1 MATVTTTIS
10 TASSSALPAEPAP
23 APVAREIPGFYYD
36 PEKKRYFKITAN
48 HVHGSQHPHSAQSVK
63 EKMTVKPT
71 LDPIVR
77 SKQIP
82 APAKPGSY
90 STLTR
95 LLSDRSNLDR
105 AGMIRVQKNTM
116 DASTELTTVMT
127 YSPKRSNVWT
137 SAQYGGRIAI
147 GIDKQLGVL
156 SDDWLRDGATPKLQ
170 TYWTG
175 SDVFAVAMEPAFD
188 FKPEIVYAGCRNGLV
203 KVFDLRQP
211 APQQPKFS
219 DRSPQFRHHYRMMN
233 GGGDGGAGGHGS
245 GGHGRRGSRRGPDFM
260 NATRDQEGSI
270 LRGMGHEGSSVHC
283 LQRIGAYYL
292 LTMAMNGEMALW
304 DTRFIGPNSVD
315 FFSSGREGGDSG
327 PVLVP
332 RRPSIGGGNGLGMG
346 MTTTAATTTATTSS
360 FPSSTLAP
368 AKSSPTSKLRTA
380 IPDQLSKV
388 GFCINADQTLVAAPN
403 LDNTVS
409 FWSTRTG
416 QRVHD
421 LRLPSQEPVTQLRF
435 SNDESRPG
443 IWVAVPNQ
451 VQWWGLP
458 LST

>member
-1 MATVTTTIS
+1 MATATTATTTLVES
-10 TASSSALPAEPAP
+10 TP

-63 EKMTVKPT
+63 EKMAVKPT

-77 SKQIP
+77 PKQVP
-82 APAKPGSY
+82 APAKPVSY
-90 STLTR
+90 STVTR
-95 LLSDRSNLDR
+95 LLSDRSLGHLKSQSHQLSSTYLGNLDR
-105 AGMIRVQKNTM
+105 AGVIRVQKDTK
-116 DASTELTTVMT
+116 DPSDLKTVLT

-137 SAQYGGRIAI
+137 SAQHGGRIAI

-156 SDDWLRDGATPKLQ
+156 SDDWLVDGSSPKLQ

-175 SDVFAVAMEPAFD
+175 SDVFAVAMEPTFGD
-188 FKPEIVYAGCRNGLV
+188 SGKPEIVYAGCRNGLV
-203 KVFDLRQP
+203 KVFDVRQP

-219 DRSPQFRHHYRMMN
+219 DRSPQFRHHYRLAN
-233 GGGDGGAGGHGS
+233 GGGGVGLGG
-245 GGHGRRGSRRGPDFM
+245 RDFM

-283 LQRIGAYYL
+283 LQRIGAFYL
-292 LTMAMNGEMALW
+292 LTMAMNGEIALW
-304 DTRFIGPNSVD
+304 DTRFIGPNAVEY
-315 FFSSGREGGDSG
+315 FSKGREGGDSG

-332 RRPSIGGGNGLGMG
+332 RRPSITSIGGVNSGSSGGGSSSFSHGPC
-346 MTTTAATTTATTSS
+346 TTTMAT
-360 FPSSTLAP
+360 
-368 AKSSPTSKLRTA
+368 AKSSPLCKLRTA
-380 IPDQLSKV
+380 IPNQLSKV
-388 GFCINADQTLVAAPN
+388 GFSINADQTLVAAPN
-403 LDNTVS
+403 IDNTVS

-421 LRLPSQEPVTQLRF
+421 IQLPSQDQITQLRF
-435 SNDESRPG
+435 SNDTNRPG

-451 VQWWGLP
+451 VQWWGFP
-458 LST
+458 SPR